1 LTIPFDTWLTLMAS
15 PNIIFMHSHN
25 TGTFVQPYGHAV
37 PTPNLQRLAEE
48 GVTFRKAFAA
58 APTCSPS
65 RAAFLSGMYAHSA
78 GMLGLAHRGFSMSS
92 PDLHAVHTFK
102 ANGYVTALSGVEH
115 TFPELASVGYDRVLS
130 ALDTNYAETDGQPDE
145 ADGAIAF
152 LNEPHDN
159 PFFLSIGL
167 NETHRPFPKANPATH
182 PEEDERYTLAPFP
195 LPDTPETRAD
205 TADFKAAARV
215 MDDKYGRVLDA
226 IDKNGLAENTLIFCF
241 ADHGLQFPRNMC
253 NLTDHGSRVYLVVR
267 GPQFTDGKVVDAM
280 VSLIDLIPTAYD
292 IAGIDGPSSVQGTSL
307 KPLMEGKSG
316 REEIFCE
323 VNYHAAYEPM
333 RSVRTERYKYIRRY
347 DNRSKH
353 VLPNIDDTPSKT
365 FILDHDWEAY
375 PRDQEMLFDLVFDPN
390 ETHNIVSDA
399 GSADILAEMRR
410 RLDAW
415 MEETTDPLAGT
426 GHVAAPSG
434 SFVNKVDGRSAREE
448 PDRIG

>member
-1 LTIPFDTWLTLMAS
+1 
-15 PNIIFMHSHN
+15 
-25 TGTFVQPYGHAV
+25 
-37 PTPNLQRLAEE
+37 
-48 GVTFRKAFAA
+48 
-58 APTCSPS
+58 
-65 RAAFLSGMYAHSA
+65 
-78 GMLGLAHRGFSMSS
+78 
-92 PDLHAVHTFK
+92 
-102 ANGYVTALSGVEH
+102 
-115 TFPELASVGYDRVLS
+115 
-130 ALDTNYAETDGQPDE
+130 
-145 ADGAIAF
+145 
-152 LNEPHDN
+152 
-159 PFFLSIGL
+159 
-167 NETHRPFPKANPATH
+167 
-182 PEEDERYTLAPFP
+182 
-195 LPDTPETRAD
+195 
-205 TADFKAAARV
+205 
-215 MDDKYGRVLDA
+215 
-226 IDKNGLAENTLIFCF
+226 
-241 ADHGLQFPRNMC
+241 
-253 NLTDHGSRVYLVVR
+253 
-267 GPQFTDGKVVDAM
+267 M